1 MGTRRKRI
9 DFDQSLHRLDELV
22 GALEQG
28 DTSLE
33 ESLKLFEQGIRLA
46 RECQESL
53 RQAEQ
58 RVATLTLNDSEQAPA
73 EDPGVEV
80 DP

>member
-1 MGTRRKRI
+1 MSTRRKRI
-9 DFDQSLHRLDELV
+9 DFDQSLQRLDELV
-22 GALEQG
+22 SALEQG

-58 RVATLTLNDSEQAPA
+58 RVATLTLSDTAQAPT
-73 EDPGVEV
+73 EDPEAGVE
-80 DP
+80 P